1 MCTQAVNYRNSEAE
15 ARILSFFQIKKAPP
29 HIGEYL
35 QSKSNG
41 ETVLAMP
48 RETAL
53 QIASRGIQEGLS
65 FQAIPLDRAQG
76 EYYSDAVQIIAVAC
90 IHDDEE
96 VFLLALKNDT
106 RIDGYTKGSLT
117 YPQGHCVFDRDV
129 VKKCIINEKNERI
142 LYLNPFIDILKEN
155 TFREVSEELE
165 SADDY
170 KGYSFW
176 YAVADKIKYANPFR
190 DIYPV
195 YIDRPGSMCKHIG
208 FVFDVAF
215 PGKAF
220 LNEYLGVAKSKEP
233 DKHELIVADMM
244 CMLNSVDRADK
255 ICPWVAQTFSRIP
268 FFQSTF
274 LDYYKKI
281 HYTDAGK
288 IVGC

>member
-129 VKKCIINEKNERI
+129 VKKCIINDS
-142 LYLNPFIDILKEN
+142 L
-155 TFREVSEELE
+155 
-165 SADDY
+165 
-170 KGYSFW
+170 
-176 YAVADKIKYANPFR
+176 
-190 DIYPV
+190 V
-195 YIDRPGSMCKHIG
+195 Y
-208 FVFDVAF
+208 
-215 PGKAF
+215 
-220 LNEYLGVAKSKEP
+220 
-233 DKHELIVADMM
+233 
-244 CMLNSVDRADK
+244 
-255 ICPWVAQTFSRIP
+255 
-268 FFQSTF
+268 
-274 LDYYKKI
+274 
-281 HYTDAGK
+281 
-288 IVGC
+288 